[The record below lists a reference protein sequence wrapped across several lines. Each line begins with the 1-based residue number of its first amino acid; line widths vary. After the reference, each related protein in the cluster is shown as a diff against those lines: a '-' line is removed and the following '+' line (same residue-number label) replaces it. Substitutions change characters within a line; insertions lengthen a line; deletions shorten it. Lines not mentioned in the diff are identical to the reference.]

1 MSYKVGD
8 RVYLNDPASKG
19 VVYEITVKHGEYY
32 KLKTDVGVRFCRE
45 WRIEG
50 LVNGH

>member
-8 RVYLNDPASKG
+8 KVYLNDPASKG
-19 VVYEITVKHGEYY
+19 VVYEITIKHGEYY
-32 KLKTDVGVRFCRE
+32 KLKTNKGIRFCKE

-50 LVNGH
+50 LIK